1 MTGHHR
7 ARRFL
12 WTALIPV
19 LALGLAACSH
29 DPNSTFGAHS
39 EVGQAQESLTNLL
52 LVLGAIVFVL
62 VEGALVYV
70 LIKYRA
76 QPGSPEPKQT
86 HGNTTL
92 EVTWTLIPAVILA
105 IIAVP
110 TIRTIFET
118 QDKAVS
124 TALQVEVIGHQW
136 WWEFR
141 YPEYGVVTANELYL
155 PVGRTVNLQLTTRDV
170 IHSFWAPQLVGKR
183 DLVHADP
190 KKANYIWFT
199 PESSFVWNGF
209 CAEYCGSSH
218 SNMRF
223 RVFTVPTAQFER
235 YIAHQKTGPAFAPP
249 APAPADTSKQAV
261 AQAAAA
267 PKPTLASAT
276 AQANTGTWSH
286 DSLPTWTIPETP
298 IPAGLS
304 ISANEGDPVR
314 GAQLFKTG
322 ACIGCHTIQGVSP
335 GVIGPNLTHAGS
347 RTTIA
352 AGMYPNDV
360 KHLALWIKDAPAM
373 KPGSL
378 MPPMGKGLPKA
389 MGAFDDQQIADI
401 AAYISSLK

>member
-12 WTALIPV
+12 WTALLPA
-19 LALGLAACSH
+19 LALALAACSH

-52 LVLGAIVFVL
+52 LVLGGIVFVV
-62 VEGALVYV
+62 VEGLLVFV

-76 QPGSPEPKQT
+76 RPGGPEPKQT

-110 TIRTIFET
+110 SVRTIFET
-118 QDKAVS
+118 QAPAPAS
-124 TALQVEVIGHQW
+124 ALQVEVIGHQW

-141 YPEYGVVTANELYL
+141 YPEYGVTTANELYL
-155 PVGRTVNLQLTTRDV
+155 PVGRKVNLQLTTEDV
-170 IHSFWAPQLVGKR
+170 VHSFWTPQLVGKR
-183 DLVHADP
+183 DLIHKDA
-190 KKANYIWFT
+190 KMANHLWFT
-199 PESSFVWNGF
+199 PESSYVWNGF
-209 CAEYCGSSH
+209 CAEYCGTSH

-223 RVFTVPTAQFER
+223 RVFTVPPAQFEA
-235 YIAHQKTGPAFAPP
+235 YIAHQKTGPAFTAPLP
-249 APAPADTSKQAV
+249 SDTAKLAV
-261 AQAAAA
+261 AQAGAA
-267 PKPTLASAT
+267 TVQVASAGST
-276 AQANTGTWSH
+276 DDTGTWPM
-286 DSLPTWTIPETP
+286 DSLPIWTIPETP
-298 IPAGLS
+298 LPAGLS
-304 ISANEGDPVR
+304 VGAAPGDPAR
-314 GAQLFKTG
+314 GAQLYKTG
-322 ACIGCHTIQGVSP
+322 ACIACHTIQGVSP
-335 GVIGPNLTHAGS
+335 GIIGPNLTHVGS

-352 AGMYPNDV
+352 SGMYPNDV
-360 KHLALWIKDAPAM
+360 KHLAMWIKDAPAM

-378 MPPMGKGLPKA
+378 MPPMGKGLPHT

>member
-7 ARRFL
+7 ARRFF

-19 LALGLAACSH
+19 LAFGLAACSH

-52 LVLGAIVFVL
+52 LVLGGIVFVV
-62 VEGALVYV
+62 VEGILVFV
-70 LIKYRA
+70 LIKFRA
-76 QPGSPEPKQT
+76 RPGSPEPKQT
-86 HGNTTL
+86 HGNTKL

-110 TIRTIFET
+110 SVRTIFET
-118 QDKAVS
+118 QAPAPAS
-124 TALQVEVIGHQW
+124 ALQVEVIGHQW

-141 YPEYGVVTANELYL
+141 YPEFGVTTANELYL
-155 PVGRTVNLQLTTRDV
+155 PTGRKVNLQLTSEDV
-170 IHSFWAPQLVGKR
+170 IHSFWVPQLVGKR
-183 DLVHADP
+183 DVIHKDA
-190 KKANYIWFT
+190 KMANHLWFT

-223 RVFTVPTAQFER
+223 RVFTVPPAQFEA
-235 YIAHQKTGPAFAPP
+235 YIAHQKTGPAFTPSAP
-249 APAPADTSKQAV
+249 DTSKQAV

-267 PKPTLASAT
+267 PQPQLASA
-276 AQANTGTWSH
+276 AAEGNTGTWSQ
-286 DSLPTWTIPETP
+286 DSLPIWTIPQTP
-298 IPAGLS
+298 LPPGLTLD
-304 ISANEGDPVR
+304 AQEGDPTR

-335 GVIGPNLTHAGS
+335 GIIGPNLTHVGS

-352 AGMYPNDV
+352 AGMYPNDA

-378 MPPMGKGLPKA
+378 MPPMGKGLPKT

-401 AAYISSLK
+401 AAYILSLK